1 MKLLKQVFKFMKNNP
16 HNSII
21 IWLLAGCI
29 LIYAMVVIGGITR
42 LTHSGLSM
50 VEWNMI
56 VGSMPPISEADWQIP
71 FEKYKQSP
79 EYQIIN
85 NQFSL
90 EEFKSIYWWEF
101 IHRMLGRSIGV
112 VFLVPFFYFLL
123 KKKFDKPLLKKMF
136 ILLSLGALQGV
147 LGWFM
152 VKSGL
157 QKEPQVSHY
166 RLAAHLI
173 SAFTVFGFTFWYA
186 LDLLYPKIIE
196 ENEINKKVY
205 RVAKIAFGFIVLQII
220 YGAFVAG
227 LKAGLFYN
235 TFPRMGISFF
245 PETLVSYE
253 PFWKNFFENPA
264 GVQFMHR
271 YLAYLVVIIVVFLWE
286 TARKMELTPLQRK
299 SSNFMLSVICIQ
311 FLLGIITLLYTVPI
325 TLGILHQTG
334 AFVLFASVLF
344 FMHSLRKTA

>member
-1 MKLLKQVFKFMKNNP
+1 MKNNP
-16 HNSII
+16 HKSII
-21 IWLLAGCI
+21 IWLFAGCF

-56 VGSMPPISEADWQIP
+56 VGSMPPMSDADWQVP

-90 EEFKSIYWWEF
+90 KEFKSIYWWEF

-112 VFLVPFFYFLL
+112 IFLIPFFYFLL
-123 KKKFDKPLLKKMF
+123 KKKFDKLLIKKMLV
-136 ILLSLGALQGV
+136 LLALGALQGV
-147 LGWFM
+147 LGWYM
-152 VKSGL
+152 VYSGL
-157 QKEPQVSHY
+157 QKEPHVSHY

-186 LDLLYPKIIE
+186 LDLLYPKSLE
-196 ENEINKKVY
+196 ENEINKKIK
-205 RVAKIAFGFIVLQII
+205 RLAKITFGIIVLQII

-235 TFPRMGISFF
+235 TFPKMGISFF
-245 PETLVSYE
+245 PETLFSFE
-253 PFWKNFFENPA
+253 PFWKNFFENPS
-264 GVQFMHR
+264 GVQFIHR
-271 YLAYLVVIIVVFLWE
+271 YLAYFAVIIVIFLWE
-286 TARKMELTPLQRK
+286 TSRKMKLTLLQRRA
-299 SSNFMLSVICIQ
+299 SNFMAGVVCAQ
-311 FLLGIITLLYTVPI
+311 FLLGIIALLYAVPI
-325 TLGILHQTG
+325 CLGVIHQTG
-334 AFVLFASVLF
+334 AFVLFASILF
-344 FMHSLRKTA
+344 FMHSLKKL

>member
-1 MKLLKQVFKFMKNNP
+1 MKNNS
-16 HNSII
+16 HKSII
-21 IWLLAGCI
+21 IWLLAGCL
-29 LIYAMVVIGGITR
+29 LIYAMVVLGGITR

-56 VGSMPPISEADWQIP
+56 VGSMPPITNADWQIP

-79 EYQIIN
+79 EYQLIN

-101 IHRMLGRSIGV
+101 IHRMLGRIIGV
-112 VFLVPFFYFLL
+112 VFLVPFFYFLI
-123 KKKFDKPLLKKMF
+123 KKKFEKPFLKKMF
-136 ILLSLGALQGV
+136 VLLALGALQGF

-157 QKEPQVSHY
+157 QKEPHVSHY

-186 LDLLYPKIIE
+186 LDLIYPKIIE
-196 ENEINKKVY
+196 GNEINKKVKQ
-205 RVAKIAFGFIVLQII
+205 VAKMTLGIIVLQII

-227 LKAGLFYN
+227 LRAGLFYN
-235 TFPRMGISFF
+235 TFPRMGTAFF
-245 PETLVSYE
+245 PDTIVSFE
-253 PFWKNFFENPA
+253 PFWKNFLENPA
-264 GVQFMHR
+264 GVQFIHR
-271 YLAYLVVIIVVFLWE
+271 YIAYFVVISTVFLWE
-286 TARKMELTPLQRK
+286 TVRKTEPSLLQRK
-299 SSNFMLSVICIQ
+299 ASNFMAGVVFAQ
-311 FLLGIITLLYTVPI
+311 FLLGVFTLLYSVPI
-325 TLGILHQTG
+325 VMGVLHQTG

-344 FMHSLRKTA
+344 FMHSLKRDV